1 MIPLR
6 CNRFS
11 AAGAALRCDAGVAGA
26 PAVVRRRGGGAT
38 VVAERRLEVAAEAVR
53 GGEAA
58 RGEDE
63 ERRHLFG
70 GSKFIL
76 GLDGQKFGLT
86 GFFFNDF

>member
-1 MIPLR
+1 MAKRARPM
-6 CNRFS
+6 
-11 AAGAALRCDAGVAGA
+11 
-26 PAVVRRRGGGAT
+26 
-38 VVAERRLEVAAEAVR
+38 AAEAVR

-76 GLDGQKFGLT
+76 GLDGQN
-86 GFFFNDF
+86 FNDF

>member
-1 MIPLR
+1 MTCSRRFFIPPVD
-6 CNRFS
+6 S
-11 AAGAALRCDAGVAGA
+11 TVAKRA
-26 PAVVRRRGGGAT
+26 RPM
-38 VVAERRLEVAAEAVR
+38 AAEAVR

-76 GLDGQKFGLT
+76 GLDGQN
-86 GFFFNDF
+86 FNDF